1 MFYRPAAAV
10 NPPRMGS
17 AVPAATVSLLHRRLE
32 SMVTDGSAQLRYP
45 SGKDAATM
53 LDARQNDGDDKFLK
67 QVGALLAL

>member
-1 MFYRPAAAV
+1 
-10 NPPRMGS
+10 
-17 AVPAATVSLLHRRLE
+17 
-32 SMVTDGSAQLRYP
+32 MVTDGSAQLRYP